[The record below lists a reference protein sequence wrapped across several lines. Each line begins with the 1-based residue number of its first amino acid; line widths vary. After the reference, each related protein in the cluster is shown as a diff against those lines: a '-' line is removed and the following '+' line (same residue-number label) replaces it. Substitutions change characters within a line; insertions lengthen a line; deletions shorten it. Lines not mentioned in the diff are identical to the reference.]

1 MVAINRVARV
11 VLVLALAWS
20 LVALLAAVNWHANWT
35 TLQRAGGG
43 GSDVAVHAQERWQ
56 LWVDLTLVG
65 VVVAVLAL
73 VGAIWPLVRS
83 ASALALQ
90 RDEVDADLEIDL
102 RGAAGF
108 GGGSEEVRRHADE
121 RDAR

>member
-11 VLVLALAWS
+11 VLVLALLWS
-20 LVALLAAVNWHANWT
+20 LVALLAAVNWHVNWT

-43 GSDVAVHAQERWQ
+43 GSDFAVHAQERWQ

-73 VGAIWPLVRS
+73 VGAVWPLVRS
-83 ASALALQ
+83 AGALAQ
-90 RDEVDADLEIDL
+90 RRGEADADLEIDL
-102 RGAAGF
+102 RGPAGF
-108 GGGSEEVRRHADE
+108 GGGSEEVRRHAGE
-121 RDAR
+121 SDAR